1 MKTVKCLHSKWL
13 RGWII
18 LSFLILHFSSSFA
31 QPRLLIPKHWVGLH
45 GGVSASS
52 VDYTPVVSNMT
63 PINKACVLGGNGG
76 FVFRYAGHKYCA
88 LQLELNYLHRGW
100 AEHNDTIGNYS
111 RNLHYIEIPM
121 MMHLNFGSDK
131 CRWFL
136 NAGPQVG
143 YCIKDEGNHGTL
155 VNGTGQAEY
164 NPIKNRVDWGII
176 VGTGVYFVTKKAGLY
191 QLEVRFD
198 YSFGGI
204 FGTTLTDHFNT
215 ASPMDLSLNVAWLMP
230 VQAKHK
236 VKKEKTKEYE
246 NKLPSTLRVES
257 DGRKEL

>member
-76 FVFRYAGHKYCA
+76 FVTFGKSQHSNIERRPKRRVIVSETLKPRCAGRPAPH
-88 LQLELNYLHRGW
+88 
-100 AEHNDTIGNYS
+100 
-111 RNLHYIEIPM
+111 
-121 MMHLNFGSDK
+121 
-131 CRWFL
+131 WFL